1 MFVYLDLQ
9 ELIELAEVL
18 AGLSNQSVPADVLEN
33 LEPLESLLVW
43 GDLSDPNDVEAG
55 AFLAI
60 R

>member
-1 MFVYLDLQ
+1 M
-9 ELIELAEVL
+9 L
-18 AGLSNQSVPADVLEN
+18 AGLRNQSVPPDVLEN
-33 LEPLESLLVW
+33 LEPLDTLLVW